1 MTAPGI
7 ASDRGLWTIP
17 NLISVLRLAGVPVF
31 LWLLLARDRVLAAGI
46 LFAVL
51 GATDWVDGYI
61 ARRFDQGSEIGKILD
76 PVSDR
81 VMLIAGAVG
90 LLISGDVPLWVGIL
104 VLGREAALSV
114 VTLILAAAGARR
126 IDVQWV
132 GKAGTLALMFALP
145 GFVLVSAL
153 DAGALRDVIEVATW
167 LFTIGGLIL
176 SYYAAALYIPMA
188 RTALRDG
195 RAAREAGEVRT

>member
-1 MTAPGI
+1 MTAPPI
-7 ASDRGLWTIP
+7 ARDRGVWTVP
-17 NLISVLRLAGVPVF
+17 NAISLARLAGVPVF
-31 LWLLLARDRVLAAGI
+31 LWLLLAEDRPVAAGI

-61 ARRFDQGSEIGKILD
+61 ARHFDQGSEVGKILD

-81 VMLIAGAVG
+81 VMLIAGAIG
-90 LLISGDVPLWVGIL
+90 LLLSGDVPLWVGIL
-104 VLGREAALSV
+104 VLAREAALSV
-114 VTLILAAAGARR
+114 VTLVLAAAGARR

-153 DAGALRDVIEVATW
+153 DAGALRDVIEVVTW

-176 SYYAAALYIPMA
+176 SYYAAARYVPMA
-188 RTALRDG
+188 RAALADG
-195 RAAREAGEVRT
+195 HAAREMAERP

>member
-1 MTAPGI
+1 M
-7 ASDRGLWTIP
+7 
-17 NLISVLRLAGVPVF
+17 PVF
-31 LWLLLARDRVLAAGI
+31 LWLLLGEDRPVAAGI

-61 ARRFDQGSEIGKILD
+61 ARHFDQGSEIGKILD

-90 LLISGDVPLWVGIL
+90 LLISGDVPLWVGVL

-153 DAGALRDVIEVATW
+153 NDGATRDVIQVITW
-167 LFTIGGLIL
+167 LFTIGGLVL
-176 SYYAAALYIPMA
+176 SYYAGALYIPMA

-195 RAAREAGEVRT
+195 RAAVR

>member
-1 MTAPGI
+1 
-7 ASDRGLWTIP
+7 
-17 NLISVLRLAGVPVF
+17 
-31 LWLLLARDRVLAAGI
+31 
-46 LFAVL
+46 VL

-81 VMLIAGAVG
+81 IMLIAGALG
-90 LLISGDVPLWVGIL
+90 LIISGDVPLWVGVV
-104 VLGREAALSV
+104 VLAREALLSV

-145 GFVLVSAL
+145 LFVLVAEL
-153 DAGALRDVIEVATW
+153 DPSVGRDVIEVITW
-167 LFTIGGLIL
+167 LFTIGGLAL

-195 RAAREAGEVRT
+195 RAAREGTTA

>member
-1 MTAPGI
+1 MTAPEI
-7 ASDRGLWTIP
+7 ARDRGVWTIP
-17 NLISVLRLAGVPVF
+17 NAISLARLAGVPVF
-31 LWLLLARDRVLAAGI
+31 LWLLLGEDRPVAAGV

-61 ARRFDQGSEIGKILD
+61 ARHFDQGSEIGKVLD